1 MTMINY
7 RPGTSVLHRAPAAVK
22 IIGLLAGISV
32 VVAVNSPI
40 ALAACAA
47 GVLALWLL
55 SGVGLSL
62 LVAQLWSLRWFLGLL
77 MIFQCIVAGAGPAT
91 VVVGDLAL
99 AVLLAS
105 LLTRT
110 TPTAAL
116 LDLTARLLG
125 PLRRFGVDPDRVGL
139 ALALTIRAVPVVTEI
154 IDEVV
159 QARRARGVEWSLRA
173 LAVPVIVRTLRTA
186 DGIGE
191 SLLARGADD

>member
-1 MTMINY
+1 MSMINY
-7 RPGTSVLHRAPAAVK
+7 QPGRSVLHRAPVGVK
-22 IIGLLAGISV
+22 IIGLLAGISI

-40 ALAACAA
+40 AVAACAVA
-47 GVLALWLL
+47 VLGLWLV

-62 LVAQLWSLRWFLGLL
+62 MLAQLWSLRWFLGLL
-77 MIFQCIVAGAGPAT
+77 MIFQCIVVGAGRAT
-91 VVVGDLAL
+91 VIVGDLAL

-116 LDLTARLLG
+116 LDLTGRLLG

-139 ALALTIRAVPVVTEI
+139 VLALTIRAVPLITEI
-154 IDEVV
+154 IDEVA